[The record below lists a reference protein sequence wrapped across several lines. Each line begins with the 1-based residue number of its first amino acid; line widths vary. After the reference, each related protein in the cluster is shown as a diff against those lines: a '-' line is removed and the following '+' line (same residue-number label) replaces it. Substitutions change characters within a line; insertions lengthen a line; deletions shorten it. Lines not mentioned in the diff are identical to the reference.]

1 MVRKFA
7 CAAGLIA
14 ALLSTTTFGAEGQF
28 FGGPVGGTD
37 IRNAYL
43 PPVPGFYLGT
53 VLGSGWG
60 SQINGDN
67 AKASPVQVHAGSM
80 IGGVGLLYV
89 YPFKILGGSL
99 ASAAQL
105 SLVDGYMSLNHQHE
119 YFRGIGDTYVELL
132 SWSKYLGRFGS
143 EDQSARPLPRLPYGL
158 TVKLSYS
165 MIFPTG
171 KYNTTQIATPGHN
184 VFFYIPNAAAT
195 YLTGPNFLGDG
206 LEFSGHVFFDIS
218 SYNHRTNYQTGPLY
232 DFDGAI
238 SERSGRWQYGVAGYY
253 ARQWGD
259 DTQGGVPV
267 LGTGKRLVTAA
278 VGPVIAYDIPEWKAS
293 IKFKIN
299 FPVYERNTAV
309 LTRVF
314 MVFTKAL

>member
-1 MVRKFA
+1 MKKFA
-7 CAAGLIA
+7 CVAGVVSAIF
-14 ALLSTTTFGAEGQF
+14 STATFGAEGQF

-43 PPVPGFYLGT
+43 PPVPGFYVGA
-53 VLGSGWG
+53 VAGAGMA

-67 AKASPVQVHAGSM
+67 GKASPVQAHAGSV
-80 IGGVGLLYV
+80 IGGVGVLYV
-89 YPFKILGGSL
+89 YPFKLFGGSL

-105 SLVDGYMSLNHQHE
+105 PLVDGYMSLNNRHE
-119 YFRGIGDTYVELL
+119 YFRGFGDTYVELL
-132 SWSKYLGRFGS
+132 SWSKYLGTFGTTPKS
-143 EDQSARPLPRLPYGL
+143 ERPLPKLPYGL
-158 TVKLSYS
+158 TVKLSYA

-218 SYNHRTNYQTGPLY
+218 SYNHRTNYSTGPLY
-232 DFDGAI
+232 DIDGAI
-238 SERSGRWQYGVAGYY
+238 SERSGRWQYGVSGYY

-259 DTQGGVPV
+259 DTQNGVPV
-267 LGTGKRLVTAA
+267 LGNGKRLVSAA

-293 IKFKIN
+293 VKLKVN
-299 FPVYERNTAV
+299 FPVYSRNTSSM
-309 LTRVF
+309 TRVF
-314 MVFTKAL
+314 LAFTKAL